1 MNDPEVGTAPG
12 SQSGCPEVDAVSAG
26 DPLAPTAA
34 LLARLAAACRAEGF
48 DLFAT
53 TTLHAYERRVPAA
66 YQLGLGWPGDRALA
80 LIGNSRAAWPHF
92 IAALDEDEAL
102 TGPLRA
108 HPHPFDTWT
117 IRRLTVALAPA
128 AAHRHELR
136 FAFSG
141 PPHHFAAL
149 HLAEATGLAH
159 RGPAGLGVH
168 PTLGLWF
175 GLRAALAID
184 LPWREAAA
192 APDLCSPC
200 PAPCKAALDAALAAS
215 TGGGH
220 PVRDHWRPWL
230 AVRDACPVGREHRYT
245 DAQIRWHYAHD
256 RSALAPAAPGGP
268 AAPRTPRGQGDP

>member
-1 MNDPEVGTAPG
+1 MSNPEEGTAPG
-12 SQSGCPEVDAVSAG
+12 SRTGCADREAVSDG

-34 LLARLAAACRAEGF
+34 LLARLASACEAEGF

-53 TTLHAYERRVPAA
+53 TTIGAYERRVPPA
-66 YQLGLGWPGDRALA
+66 YRLALGWPDDRALV
-80 LIGNSRAAWPHF
+80 LVGNSRAAWPHF
-92 IAALDEDEAL
+92 IAAIQRNAV
-102 TGPLRA
+102 G

-117 IRRLTVALAPA
+117 IQRLTSALAPVVGL
-128 AAHRHELR
+128 RHDLR

-141 PPHHFAAL
+141 APRHFAAL
-149 HLAEATGLAH
+149 HLAEAAGLAH

-168 PTLGLWF
+168 PTLGAWF

-184 LPWREAAA
+184 LPWREAAP

-200 PAPCKAALDAALAAS
+200 PAPCKTALDAALSAS

-256 RSALAPAAPGGP
+256 PSALAANAQSE
-268 AAPRTPRGQGDP
+268 A

>member
-1 MNDPEVGTAPG
+1 MSNPEEGTAPG
-12 SQSGCPEVDAVSAG
+12 SRTGRTNGDSVSTG

-34 LLARLAAACRAEGF
+34 LLAQLASACEAEGF
-48 DLFAT
+48 DLFAS
-53 TTLHAYERRVPAA
+53 TTLGAYERRVPETHR
-66 YQLGLGWPGDRALA
+66 LGLGWPDDRALV
-80 LIGNSRAAWPHF
+80 LVGNSRAAWPRF
-92 IAALDEDEAL
+92 LAALDEDIDES
-102 TGPLRA
+102 GDVLRT

-117 IRRLTVALAPA
+117 MQRLAVALAPA
-128 AAHRHELR
+128 STHRLELR

-184 LPWREAAA
+184 LPWREAAP

-200 PAPCKAALDAALAAS
+200 PAPCKTALDAALAAS
-215 TGGGH
+215 AAGIH

-256 RSALAPAAPGGP
+256 RSVLAKGS
-268 AAPRTPRGQGDP
+268 R

>member
-1 MNDPEVGTAPG
+1 MSTPEEGMAPG
-12 SQSGCPEVDAVSAG
+12 PRTGGMDADAASAG

-34 LLARLAAACRAEGF
+34 LFARLAAACRAEGF

-53 TTLHAYERRVPAA
+53 TTLSSYERRVPAA
-66 YQLGLGWPGDRALA
+66 YQLALGWPGDRALA

-92 IAALDEDEAL
+92 IAALDESHDEGQGVD
-102 TGPLRA
+102 GPLRA

-141 PPHHFAAL
+141 PPSHFAAL

-168 PTLGLWF
+168 PTIGPWF

-184 LPWREAAA
+184 LPWREP
-192 APDLCSPC
+192 APAKDLCSPC

-256 RSALAPAAPGGP
+256 RAALAPGAQGP
-268 AAPRTPRGQGDP
+268 R

>member
-1 MNDPEVGTAPG
+1 MSNPEDGKAPG
-12 SQSGCPEVDAVSAG
+12 SRTGCSNSVAVSAD
-26 DPLAPTAA
+26 DPLTPTAA
-34 LLARLAAACRAEGF
+34 LLTQLAAACEAAGF

-53 TTLHAYERRVPAA
+53 TTLGSYERRVPKA
-66 YQLGLGWPGDRALA
+66 YHLELGWPDDRALA
-80 LIGNSRAAWPHF
+80 LIGNSRAAWPRF
-92 IAALDEDEAL
+92 IAALDCNLAS
-102 TGPLRA
+102 GAPLRT

-117 IRRLTVALAPA
+117 TLRLTSALAPA
-128 AAHRHELR
+128 SAYRHALR
-136 FAFSG
+136 FAYSG
-141 PPHHFAAL
+141 PPNHFAAL
-149 HLAEATGLAH
+149 HLAEAAGLAH

-168 PTLGLWF
+168 PTFGTWF

-184 LPWREAAA
+184 LPWREATP

-200 PAPCKAALDAALAAS
+200 PAPCKAALDAALSAS

-256 RSALAPAAPGGP
+256 PSALAAHAQSE
-268 AAPRTPRGQGDP
+268 A

>member
-1 MNDPEVGTAPG
+1 MSNPEEGTAPG
-12 SQSGCPEVDAVSAG
+12 SRTGCTERGAVSDG

-34 LLARLAAACRAEGF
+34 LLARLASACSAEGF
-48 DLFAT
+48 DLFAAA
-53 TTLHAYERRVPAA
+53 TLGSYERRVPAA
-66 YQLGLGWPGDRALA
+66 YSLDLGWPDDRALV
-80 LIGNSRAAWPHF
+80 LIGNSRAAWPRF
-92 IAALDEDEAL
+92 IAALHASPE
-102 TGPLRA
+102 A

-117 IRRLTVALAPA
+117 VQRLTVALAA
-128 AAHRHELR
+128 VSAHRHELR

-168 PTLGLWF
+168 PTLGPWF

-184 LPWREAAA
+184 LPWREATA

-200 PAPCKAALDAALAAS
+200 PAPCIAALDAALSAS
-215 TGGGH
+215 TAGGH

-230 AVRDACPVGREHRYT
+230 AVRDACPVGREHRYS

-256 RSALAPAAPGGP
+256 PSALAPGP
-268 AAPRTPRGQGDP
+268 SGEP

>member
-1 MNDPEVGTAPG
+1 MSIPEEGNAPG
-12 SQSGCPEVDAVSAG
+12 SRTGSGEGEPVSAG

-34 LLARLAAACRAEGF
+34 LLERLAARCEAEGF
-48 DLFAT
+48 DLFAS
-53 TTLHAYERRVPAA
+53 TTLGSYERRVPATHR
-66 YQLGLGWPGDRALA
+66 LGLGWPDDRALV
-80 LIGNSRAAWPHF
+80 LIGNTRAAWPRF
-92 IAALDEDEAL
+92 LEALDRNNE
-102 TGPLRA
+102 TGDDLRG

-117 IRRLTVALAPA
+117 MQRLTVALAPA
-128 AAHRHELR
+128 SGHRLELR
-136 FAFSG
+136 FAFAG
-141 PPHHFAAL
+141 PPRHFAAL

-168 PTLGLWF
+168 PTLGPWF
-175 GLRAALAID
+175 GLRAALALD

-200 PAPCKAALDAALAAS
+200 AAPCKTALEAAVAAS
-215 TGGGH
+215 RGGGH

-256 RSALAPAAPGGP
+256 RSVLAPAA
-268 AAPRTPRGQGDP
+268 R